1 VQNFVQAT
9 DGNWYAYFANV
20 EKAKVADATQA
31 VDSGEGLDFG
41 VFCSRDTSSSVFGI
55 SLSETD
61 GVAVPQ
67 SDGLTSFTNGGS
79 SFSQCTDSPTG
90 STNLNNVVRKAKS
103 INTNSN
109 IPTGQIGLNPNA
121 WPLIQLYSFDD
132 VTIQYNP
139 GGPSQQVSLE
149 YDEMQNISL
158 SLDRDLFPKNAEVF
172 LTVNDFQLNQDPT
185 DEDSW
190 TFNINSTLSTFY
202 QAYDNTGSSSAN
214 GTSGLVDLVPHLSSL
229 GFEDNGKLSV
239 NLGSVIELQSNDE
252 QPDTNVFDVSQTFSE
267 ILTLVEDGPNSGI
280 FDNADKND
288 QSTLGI
294 LGDAP
299 RGQAGSIEYNKKS
312 ISVLTGSST
321 ATFSLN
327 PTLTIGDGYQSLK
340 PGTEYP
346 IVLVDPD
353 QNFNSGA
360 RDDLD
365 AFRDS
370 SILPTLKIGNP
381 ITLENAFDVDFF
393 TLSTGSSPI
402 FPAPNSSVPDQ
413 NSARLIID
421 TSTVPDGNFEKIS
434 LNLGI
439 SASDLQSLFIDTSLS
454 NSDGTNWLN
463 YDLRSFANDLEISDF
478 TDTSMILSFGSL
490 GAPLPVTIIAS
501 GDLSSP
507 QGFVQLDDSDILS
520 ISGKS
525 GTVYLVINFDSSN
538 DSTSVGTISNEVNSQ
553 PIIFDFFSF
562 GIVNSNDVNN
572 SN

>member
-1 VQNFVQAT
+1 MLDKKCIYLLAIFSIFSLIPIMNAEASSNPNLFVSAENSQFNNYFSGSMVIEVVIYDPNLKDTDEGKGEPDVTLNGKSLRMVQAT

-61 GVAVPQ
+61 GFAVPQ

-79 SFSQCTDSPTG
+79 SFSQCTGSPTG

-109 IPTGQIGLNPNA
+109 IPPGQIGLDSEA

-190 TFNINSTLSTFY
+190 TFNINSTVSTFY

-214 GTSGLVDLVPHLSSL
+214 GEAGLVNLVPHLSSL

-239 NLGSVIELQSNDE
+239 NLGSVIELQTNDE
-252 QPDTNVFDVSQTFSE
+252 QPDTSVFDGSQTFSE
-267 ILTLVEDGPNSGI
+267 ILTLVEAGPNSGI
-280 FDNADKND
+280 FDNADNSD

-294 LGDAP
+294 LDDAP
-299 RGQAGSIEYNKKS
+299 RGQAGSIQYNKKS

-321 ATFSLN
+321 AAFSLN

-340 PGTEYP
+340 PGTKYP

-370 SILPTLKIGNP
+370 SIIPTLRIGNP

-393 TLSTGSSPI
+393 TFSTDDLLTTGD
-402 FPAPNSSVPDQ
+402 FANSSVPDQ
-413 NSARLIID
+413 NSARL
-421 TSTVPDGNFEKIS
+421 KI
-434 LNLGI
+434 LH
-439 SASDLQSLFIDTSLS
+439 D
-454 NSDGTNWLN
+454 
-463 YDLRSFANDLEISDF
+463 
-478 TDTSMILSFGSL
+478 
-490 GAPLPVTIIAS
+490 
-501 GDLSSP
+501 
-507 QGFVQLDDSDILS
+507 
-520 ISGKS
+520 
-525 GTVYLVINFDSSN
+525 
-538 DSTSVGTISNEVNSQ
+538 
-553 PIIFDFFSF
+553 
-562 GIVNSNDVNN
+562 
-572 SN
+572 